1 MRLFSCTFDSPTSL
15 PATPCMQTPPSSL
28 LETVLRGL
36 ESAALKSCIPRIE
49 LHVDQGQESENACQY
64 RAMACFILQGSKRV
78 SLGHQVLRY
87 EAGHYLV
94 SALDLPLMGQ
104 VYGDERRRPYV
115 ALTLV
120 LDPVLLNELVLSMP
134 AGQDDGEGSE
144 PGLSTAPMTSELE
157 DVLARAL
164 LLMSRPQDIPVL
176 APLVE
181 RELLYRLLSGP
192 HAKLL
197 RQIASAKGPLPKV
210 RKAIGWIGQNFDRPF
225 KVDDVGTACGMSR
238 ASLNRSFRDIT
249 GLSPLQYQKQLRLL
263 EARRLLLGG
272 EHNVSGAAFAV
283 GYESSSQFS
292 RDYLRQ
298 FKTSPSRDLRLHA
311 RSAATA
317 ATDHV

>member
-1 MRLFSCTFDSPTSL
+1 METHLSSPLDTAL
-15 PATPCMQTPPSSL
+15 HGIQPG
-28 LETVLRGL
+28 V
-36 ESAALKSCIPRIE
+36 LKSGIPRIE
-49 LHVDQGQESENACQY
+49 LHVDQGQEGESACQY
-64 RAMACFILQGSKRV
+64 RAMACFVLQGSKRV
-78 SLGHQVLRY
+78 SLGDKVLRY

-104 VYGDERRRPYV
+104 VYGDARQRPYV

-120 LDPVLLNELVLSMP
+120 LDPAVLNELILSMP
-134 AGQDDGEGSE
+134 DSRDSESSE
-144 PGLSTAPMTSELE
+144 PGLSTAPMTRELE

-164 LLMSRPQDIPVL
+164 ALMDRPEDIPVL

-192 HAKLL
+192 HRTLL

-210 RKAIGWIGQNFDRPF
+210 RKAIGWIGQNFNRPF
-225 KVDDVGTACGMSR
+225 RIDDVGAACGMSR
-238 ASLNRSFRDIT
+238 ASLNRSFREIT

-263 EARRLLLGG
+263 EARRLLIGG

-292 RDYLRQ
+292 RDYLRH
-298 FKTSPSRDLRLHA
+298 FEATPSQDLRRAVQAH
-311 RSAATA
+311 SAA
-317 ATDHV
+317 

>member
-1 MRLFSCTFDSPTSL
+1 MDT
-15 PATPCMQTPPSSL
+15 PAASL
-28 LETVLRGL
+28 LETALRNMQPGGKT
-36 ESAALKSCIPRIE
+36 SGIPRIE
-49 LHVDQGQESENACQY
+49 VHVDQGQDSENACQY

-78 SLGHQVLRY
+78 SFGDKVLRY

-104 VYGDERRRPYV
+104 VYSDARQRPYV

-120 LDPVLLNELVLSMP
+120 LDPALLNELILAMP
-134 AGQDDGEGSE
+134 VAQDDEGSE
-144 PGLSTAPMTSELE
+144 PGLSTAPMTREIE

-164 LLMSRPQDIPVL
+164 RLMDRPQDISIL

-181 RELLYRLLSGP
+181 RELLYRLLSGQ
-192 HAKLL
+192 HGKLL

-210 RKAIGWIGQNFDRPF
+210 RKAIGWIGQNFDRTF
-225 KVDDVGTACGMSR
+225 KVDDVGAACGMSR
-238 ASLNRSFRDIT
+238 ATLNRSFREIT

-263 EARRLLLGG
+263 EARRLLISGDY
-272 EHNVSGAAFAV
+272 NVSGAAFAV

-298 FKTSPSRDLRLHA
+298 FEASPSQDLR
-311 RSAATA
+311 RSGTLLPSRRAA
-317 ATDHV
+317 

>member
-1 MRLFSCTFDSPTSL
+1 MDTHPLSP
-15 PATPCMQTPPSSL
+15 
-28 LETVLRGL
+28 LETVLQSFQPGGV
-36 ESAALKSCIPRIE
+36 KSSIPRIE

-78 SLGHQVLRY
+78 SFGDKVLRY

-104 VYGDERRRPYV
+104 VYADARQRPYV

-120 LDPVLLNELVLSMP
+120 LDPVALNELVLSMP
-134 AGQDDGEGSE
+134 VVRDGEGSE
-144 PGLSTAPMTSELE
+144 LGLSTAPMTQELE
-157 DVLARAL
+157 QVLARAL
-164 LLMSRPQDIPVL
+164 VLMDRPQDIPIL

-181 RELLYRLLSGP
+181 RELLYRLLTAP

-210 RKAIGWIGQNFDRPF
+210 RKAIGWIGQNFNRPI
-225 KVDDVGTACGMSR
+225 KVDDVGAACGMSR
-238 ASLNRSFRDIT
+238 ASLNRSFREIT

-263 EARRLLLGG
+263 EARRLLIGG

-292 RDYLRQ
+292 RDYLRH
-298 FKTSPSRDLRLHA
+298 FEASPSQDLRRTLQA
-311 RSAATA
+311 SSEA
-317 ATDHV
+317 

>member
-1 MRLFSCTFDSPTSL
+1 METH
-15 PATPCMQTPPSSL
+15 PSSL
-28 LETVLRGL
+28 LETALRHIQPGTVTS
-36 ESAALKSCIPRIE
+36 EIPRIE

-64 RAMACFILQGSKRV
+64 RAMACFILQGSKHV
-78 SLGHQVLRY
+78 SFGDKVLRY

-104 VYGDERRRPYV
+104 VYGDARQRPYV

-120 LDPVLLNELVLSMP
+120 LDPVLLNELILFMP
-134 AGQDDGEGSE
+134 VTRDGEGSE
-144 PGLSTAPMTSELE
+144 FGLSTAPMTQELE
-157 DVLARAL
+157 DVLARIL
-164 LLMSRPQDIPVL
+164 VLMNRPADIPVL
-176 APLVE
+176 APLAE

-192 HAKLL
+192 HGELL

-225 KVDDVGTACGMSR
+225 KVDDVGAACGMSR
-238 ASLNRSFRDIT
+238 ASLNRSFREIT

-263 EARRLLLGG
+263 EARRLLAGG

-292 RDYLRQ
+292 RDYLRH
-298 FKTSPSRDLRLHA
+298 FDVTPSQDLR
-311 RSAATA
+311 RTI
-317 ATDHV
+317 

>member
-1 MRLFSCTFDSPTSL
+1 MDTPTS
-15 PATPCMQTPPSSL
+15 SR
-28 LETVLRGL
+28 LE
-36 ESAALKSCIPRIE
+36 AALRNIQAGAVTSGIPRIE
-49 LHVDQGQESENACQY
+49 LHVDQGQASENACQY

-78 SLGHQVLRY
+78 SFGDKVLRY

-104 VYGDERRRPYV
+104 VYADARQRPYV

-120 LDPVLLNELVLSMP
+120 LDPVLLNELIVSMP
-134 AGQDDGEGSE
+134 AAVYAEGSE
-144 PGLSTAPMTSELE
+144 LGLSTAPMTQELE

-164 LLMSRPQDIPVL
+164 ALMNRPADIPVL

-181 RELLYRLLSGP
+181 RELIYRLLSGP
-192 HAKLL
+192 HGRLL

-210 RKAIGWIGQNFDRPF
+210 RKAIGWIGQNFDRPI
-225 KVDDVGTACGMSR
+225 KVDDVGAVCGMSR
-238 ASLNRSFRDIT
+238 ATLNRSFREIT

-263 EARRLLLGG
+263 EARRLLIGG

-292 RDYLRQ
+292 RDYLRH
-298 FKTSPSRDLRLHA
+298 FEASPSQDLRRTMHTNA
-311 RSAATA
+311 VA
-317 ATDHV
+317 

>member
-1 MRLFSCTFDSPTSL
+1 MDTHLLSP
-15 PATPCMQTPPSSL
+15 
-28 LETVLRGL
+28 LETVLHSIQPGT
-36 ESAALKSCIPRIE
+36 LKSNIPRID

-78 SLGHQVLRY
+78 SFGDKVLRY

-104 VYGDERRRPYV
+104 VYSDAQQRPYV

-120 LDPVLLNELVLSMP
+120 LDPVLLNELILSMP
-134 AGQDDGEGSE
+134 VSSDGESSE
-144 PGLSTAPMTSELE
+144 FGLSTAPMNRELE

-164 LLMSRPQDIPVL
+164 VLMGRPQDVPVL
-176 APLVE
+176 APLLE

-192 HAKLL
+192 HGKLL

-210 RKAIGWIGQNFDRPF
+210 RKAIGWIGQNFDRSF
-225 KVDDVGTACGMSR
+225 KVEDVGVACGMSR
-238 ASLNRSFRDIT
+238 ASLNRSFREIT

-263 EARRLLLGG
+263 EARRLLIGG

-292 RDYLRQ
+292 RDYLRH
-298 FKTSPSRDLRLHA
+298 FEATPSEDLRRTAHA
-311 RSAATA
+311 NSGF
-317 ATDHV
+317 

>member
-1 MRLFSCTFDSPTSL
+1 MRLFSCTIDSTTVI
-15 PATPCMQTPPSSL
+15 PAEPPMDTHLSSP
-28 LETVLRGL
+28 LETVLRSIQPGT
-36 ESAALKSCIPRIE
+36 LKSNIPRIE

-78 SLGHQVLRY
+78 SFGDKVLRY

-104 VYGDERRRPYV
+104 VYSDAKQRPYV

-120 LDPVLLNELVLSMP
+120 LDPVLLNELILSMP
-134 AGQDDGEGSE
+134 VSSDGESSE
-144 PGLSTAPMTSELE
+144 FGLSTAPMNRELE
-157 DVLARAL
+157 DVLGRAL
-164 LLMSRPQDIPVL
+164 VLMGRPQDVPVL
-176 APLVE
+176 APLLE

-192 HAKLL
+192 HGKLL

-210 RKAIGWIGQNFDRPF
+210 RKAIGWIGQNFDRSF
-225 KVDDVGTACGMSR
+225 KVEDVGVACGMSR
-238 ASLNRSFRDIT
+238 ASLNRSFREIT

-263 EARRLLLGG
+263 EARRLLIGG

-292 RDYLRQ
+292 RDYLRH
-298 FKTSPSRDLRLHA
+298 FEATPSEDLRRTVHA
-311 RSAATA
+311 NSG
-317 ATDHV
+317 V

>member
-1 MRLFSCTFDSPTSL
+1 MDTH
-15 PATPCMQTPPSSL
+15 PSSL
-28 LETVLRGL
+28 LETALRTIQAG
-36 ESAALKSCIPRIE
+36 SVTSGIPRIE
-49 LHVDQGQESENACQY
+49 LHVDEGQANENACQY

-78 SLGHQVLRY
+78 AFGDKVLRY

-104 VYGDERRRPYV
+104 VYRDARQRPYV

-120 LDPVLLNELVLSMP
+120 LDPVLLNELILSMP
-134 AGQDDGEGSE
+134 AAGDGEDSE
-144 PGLSTAPMTSELE
+144 FGLSTAPMTQELE

-164 LLMSRPQDIPVL
+164 VLMGRPEDIPIL
-176 APLVE
+176 GPLVE

-192 HAKLL
+192 QGKLL

-225 KVDDVGTACGMSR
+225 KVDDVGAACGMSR
-238 ASLNRSFRDIT
+238 ATLDRSFREIT
-249 GLSPLQYQKQLRLL
+249 GLSPVQYQKQLRLL

-292 RDYLRQ
+292 RDYLRH
-298 FKTSPSRDLRLHA
+298 FEASPSQDLQRTMLA
-311 RSAATA
+311 NSGA
-317 ATDHV
+317 

>member
-1 MRLFSCTFDSPTSL
+1 MNTHS
-15 PATPCMQTPPSSL
+15 SSL
-28 LETVLRGL
+28 LE
-36 ESAALKSCIPRIE
+36 AALRNIPTRTVKSTIPRIE
-49 LHVDQGQESENACQY
+49 LHVDQGQAGENACQY

-78 SLGHQVLRY
+78 SFGDKVLHY
-87 EAGHYLV
+87 ASGHYLV

-104 VYGDERRRPYV
+104 VYGDANKGPYV

-120 LDPVLLNELVLSMP
+120 LDPALLNDLILSMP
-134 AGQDDGEGSE
+134 ATQDYEGSE
-144 PGLSTAPMTSELE
+144 LGLSTAPMTQELE

-164 LLMSRPQDIPVL
+164 VLMDRPQDIPVL

-192 HAKLL
+192 HGKLL

-210 RKAIGWIGQNFDRPF
+210 RKAIAWIGENFNRPI
-225 KVDDVGTACGMSR
+225 KVDDVGAACGMSR
-238 ASLNRSFRDIT
+238 ASLNRSFREIT

-263 EARRLLLGG
+263 EARRLLIGG

-292 RDYLRQ
+292 RDYLRH
-298 FKTSPSRDLRLHA
+298 FEASPSQDLRRTMHA
-311 RSAATA
+311 GAEA
-317 ATDHV
+317 